1 MSLRGYASIIIII
14 MFLKWLSNTFDIL
27 INIEVVDVIQQLI
40 EDRLYAEG

>member
-1 MSLRGYASIIIII
+1 MSLTGYASIIIII